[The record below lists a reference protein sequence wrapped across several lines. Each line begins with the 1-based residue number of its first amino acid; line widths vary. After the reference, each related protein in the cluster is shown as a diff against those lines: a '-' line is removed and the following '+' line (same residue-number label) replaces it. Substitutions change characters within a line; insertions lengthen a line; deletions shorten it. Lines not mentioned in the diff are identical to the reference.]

1 MARARRREHDGD
13 RTMTRERT
21 RMPCH
26 ADRACRLGGALAL
39 IALMGLGALLASCEA
54 EPPAPA
60 PRIPEPFHLNHYE
73 QTFGYSQAVKV
84 GRTVYIAATV
94 AVDAEGRLVAPG
106 DMAGQLDA
114 IYTNLA
120 ATLKAEG
127 AGFPQIVVERIYTT
141 DMEALLKIS
150 DHRFKYY
157 PQGQLPATSWLEV
170 RRLVDPGFL
179 VAIEAVAEL
188 P

>member
-1 MARARRREHDGD
+1 MTMENEPMPHHPD
-13 RTMTRERT
+13 RTRS
-21 RMPCH
+21 CL
-26 ADRACRLGGALAL
+26 RAVAL
-39 IALMGLGALLASCEA
+39 IGLGVLLGACEA

-60 PRIPEPFHLNHYE
+60 PRIPEPFHLNSYE

-94 AVDAEGRLVAPG
+94 AVDSEGRLVSPG

-127 AGFPQIVVERIYTT
+127 AGFGQVVMERIYTT

-157 PQGQLPATSWLEV
+157 PHGQLPATSWLEV